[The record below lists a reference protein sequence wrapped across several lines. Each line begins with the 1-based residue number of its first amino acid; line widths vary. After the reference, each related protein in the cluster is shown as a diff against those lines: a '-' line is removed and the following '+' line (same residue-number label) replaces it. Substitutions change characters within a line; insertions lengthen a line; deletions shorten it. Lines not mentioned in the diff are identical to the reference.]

1 MPGLNPFM
9 NFLVLNTWLL
19 LEVEAVVLEVMDF
32 TTAVVLVLAGTVL
45 LSLEKVL
52 AVGHPQNQLL
62 P

>member
-1 MPGLNPFM
+1 M

-32 TTAVVLVLAGTVL
+32 TTAVVPVLAGTVL